1 MKIKIQLHKENEA
14 CAGAHRK
21 GTKAEAAVWVTD
33 EADFANRQAA
43 EGKCVLF
50 LLHEKNRGQRLE
62 GVRYCLELPAGS
74 LEIWHEH
81 VSEDYLEKIWQ
92 RHAGLPWHIL
102 DTSRLSLREMTLEDA
117 ESLVSM
123 YADEEME
130 KFMDPLERD
139 RETLLEMMEAYIRTM
154 YGFYEFG
161 MWMVTL
167 RSEDAAEKAEKN
179 ATEKEENT
187 AAEEKTAVNDI
198 ETVIGRAGLQ
208 LREGEEF
215 PELGFCIAGPYRGKG
230 YAEEACRAVLAYAFE
245 ELEFPKARVVVHREN
260 EKSLRLCKKLG
271 FDVENQKLSADGLW
285 ITMEM
290 EDAGKRESC
299 G

>member
-167 RSEDAAEKAEKN
+167 RSEDAAEKAEK
-179 ATEKEENT
+179 T
-187 AAEEKTAVNDI
+187 AAERENAGNDA

-208 LREGEEF
+208 LRDGEEY
-215 PELGFCIAGPYRGKG
+215 PELGFCIAAPWRRKG
-230 YAEEACRAVLAYAFE
+230 YAEEICRAVLTYAFE
-245 ELEFPKARVVVHREN
+245 ELEFLKVRVVVHRDN
-260 EKSLRLCKKLG
+260 AGSLALCKKLG
-271 FDVENQKLSADGLW
+271 FDEENQRLSADGLW

-290 EDAGKRESC
+290 AAWNAQDNAEGRLEC
-299 G
+299 VG